1 MKKEFKIKEAEE
13 LEGLSVEELAGYYND
28 LNAHKQKE
36 LEAKI
41 EAKADSK
48 AIEAFM
54 KEFADIKDV
63 QMKNMNELLQL
74 QGLEIKKLKASEGE
88 KVLNKDEFKE
98 ALKKAAEGLKSNNE
112 KPQTI
117 KGEDGKMFTKTV
129 GTMTFSNSV
138 TGTIPQADRDPGFND
153 FDKKRFTIRQ
163 MSDVGTTSAN
173 LKEWV
178 YKAAKEGS
186 AGMTAEGAAKTQ
198 LDWTYVVD
206 SAAVK
211 KITSFIKIS
220 KEMLD
225 DIDGIMSDINGE
237 LTYEINLLEETQ
249 LKEGTGLTVY
259 LNGIEK
265 YAGALDETS
274 LSGTIATPNKWDVIA
289 AAISQIEIESLG
301 SSSANAV
308 LMHPADVFAMVHG
321 SRSTTNEYIA
331 PVTVDAD
338 GTRIWG
344 LPVIETV
351 TMTAGEF
358 LVGDFRKFHI
368 RDREGLSI
376 AMGYDSDDWT
386 KNLVTILGEKRLVS
400 YVKKN
405 DENAFVTDTFAD
417 GITFLTAST

>member
-1 MKKEFKIKEAEE
+1 MEFKIKTAEE
-13 LEGLSVEELAGYYND
+13 LKELSVDELASYYND
-28 LNAHKQKE
+28 LNAEKFAEIEKLMSEKGSKDDIIELQKQLSKE
-36 LEAKI
+36 R
-41 EAKADSK
+41 D
-48 AIEAFM
+48 
-54 KEFADIKDV
+54 D
-63 QMKNMNELLQL
+63 QMKKLNDQL
-74 QGLEIKKLKASEGE
+74 KEQGLEIKKLKSGEGE
-88 KVLNKDEFKE
+88 NVMNKDQFRE
-98 ALKKAAEGLKSNNE
+98 ALKKAAEEIKDHHLR
-112 KPQTI
+112 PQPI
-117 KGEDGKMFTKTV
+117 KDDKGNLFTKTV

-153 FDKKRFTIRQ
+153 FDKKRFTIRS

-237 LTYEINLLEETQ
+237 LTYEIDLLEETQ

-265 YAGALDETS
+265 YAGGLDETS
-274 LSGTIATPNKWDVIA
+274 LAGTIASPNYWDVIA
-289 AAISQIEIESLG
+289 AADTQIQIESLG
-301 SSSANAV
+301 ASRANAIM
-308 LMHPADVFAMVHG
+308 MHPADVYKMTYG
-321 SRSTTNEYIA
+321 SRATTNEYIY
-331 PVTVDAD
+331 PVTVEPN
-338 GTRIWG
+338 GIRING

-351 TMTAGEF
+351 SITAGEYI
-358 LVGDFRKFHI
+358 VGDFTKFHI

-417 GITFLTAST
+417 GVTFLTAST